1 MGVSGNCRNVTSK
14 RNMKNIISIFF
25 LLICVF
31 VKAQKSFI
39 NISLNDTDERNKLT
53 KYLEYENVCNKLN
66 FVEKNVTEFVSIGS
80 THKNLD
86 EIIEDISLKS
96 SYEIE
101 IILAYGKNFTSLEE
115 RKEKLI
121 KDITEIRKIFKC
133 CIAETKNEIE

>member
-1 MGVSGNCRNVTSK
+1 MIFVVIVIILGLKRKKECDEMVSKLTEEQ
-14 RNMKNIISIFF
+14 KNILMSTE
-25 LLICVF
+25 V
-31 VKAQKSFI
+31 
-39 NISLNDTDERNKLT
+39 
-53 KYLEYENVCNKLN
+53 N